1 MGNQVNPTTK
11 KEERVKRKSENSK
24 KFGHRSK
31 GKGWPKEK
39 ELLDKGDGLATAAG
53 ARLNDEVTSQ
63 CIYKHTRE
71 RERERDTHT
80 HTHLQVHSLKKGVS
94 ENEAPGP
101 VGAYTTTH
109 NNTPTPMPDRLSK
122 LRTTTFDQECSFC
135 REESGS

>member
-53 ARLNDEVTSQ
+53 ARRNDEVTSHISTYIQ
-63 CIYKHTRE
+63 IHE
-71 RERERDTHT
+71 G
-80 HTHLQVHSLKKGVS
+80 SLV
-94 ENEAPGP
+94 
-101 VGAYTTTH
+101 
-109 NNTPTPMPDRLSK
+109 RLTVVFRRS
-122 LRTTTFDQECSFC
+122 
-135 REESGS
+135 

>member
-53 ARLNDEVTSQ
+53 ARRNDEVTSH
-63 CIYKHTRE
+63 ISTYIHIHEGSLVRLPVVFRRSEEPRE
-71 RERERDTHT
+71 A
-80 HTHLQVHSLKKGVS
+80 LLG
-94 ENEAPGP
+94 EAGELS
-101 VGAYTTTH
+101 VGA
-109 NNTPTPMPDRLSK
+109 P
-122 LRTTTFDQECSFC
+122 
-135 REESGS
+135 